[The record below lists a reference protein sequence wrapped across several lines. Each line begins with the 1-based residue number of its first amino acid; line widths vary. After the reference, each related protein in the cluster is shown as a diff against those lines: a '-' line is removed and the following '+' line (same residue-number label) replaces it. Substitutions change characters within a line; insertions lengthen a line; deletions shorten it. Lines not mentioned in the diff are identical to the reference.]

1 MWSMIK
7 NNIPGVAMITGTGAL
22 YGFIMEP
29 DGGFAVLAALGACF
43 GGLAAVGLFG
53 HPGRGGWG
61 LAALGAFVATAL
73 GAGLAGAYLYFPEG
87 LWIAPVMVAIYATD
101 MLLAGPVWLSLMAA
115 THLTMRRIR
124 AKVPDSGAGPVGLI

>member
-29 DGGFAVLAALGACF
+29 DGGLALLAAIGACA

-53 HPGRGGWG
+53 HPGRWGWG

-73 GAGLAGAYLYFPEG
+73 GAGLAGAFLYFPDG
-87 LWIAPVMVAIYATD
+87 LWIAPVMVALYTTD
-101 MLLAGPVWLSLMAA
+101 MLLAGPIWLGLMAV
-115 THLTMRRIR
+115 THLAMRNVR
-124 AKVPDSGAGPVGLI
+124 AATPDDEALA